1 MNGVVHVLVV
11 DDEPQ
16 IVEIVRDY
24 LADAGYR
31 VSTARSGDE
40 ALRHVRS
47 ITPDL
52 VVLDLGLPDMDG
64 LDVARLLRQA
74 TSVPII
80 MLTARSDEADRV
92 AGLELGADDY
102 VVKPFSPRELLARI
116 RAVLR
121 RGAAVATADGPLVVG
136 DLVVDPARRLVTVSS
151 NPVELTAT
159 EFELL
164 AAMAAAPG
172 RVFTRGQLLEAIH
185 GVAVDAGGRAID
197 AHVKN
202 IRRKLEADPH
212 RPRLLLTVHG
222 VGYRLSEP

>member
-1 MNGVVHVLVV
+1 MTHVLVV
-11 DDEPQ
+11 DDEPR

-52 VVLDLGLPDMDG
+52 VVLDLGLPDLDG
-64 LDVARLLRQA
+64 LDVARALRR
-74 TSVPII
+74 TSPVPII
-80 MLTARSDEADRV
+80 ILTARSDEADRV

-102 VVKPFSPRELLARI
+102 LVKPFSPRELLARI

-121 RGAAVATADGPLVVG
+121 RTTAGPAGDDHPLVVG
-136 DLVVDPARRLVTVSS
+136 DLVVDPVRRQVTVAARL
-151 NPVELTAT
+151 VELTAT
-159 EFELL
+159 EFDLL
-164 AAMAAAPG
+164 ALMAAAPG

-185 GVAVDAGGRAID
+185 GVAVDAGERAID

-202 IRRKLEADPH
+202 LRRKIEPDPH
-212 RPRLLLTVHG
+212 HPHRLVTVHG
-222 VGYRLSEP
+222 VGYRLHEP